1 MLAREQGA
9 ARKRE
14 ITEKCKKVYE
24 VLDWLRNHEPAA
36 FERVADDA
44 IRDESDRYHTVAQ
57 MWFDKI
63 KSTNKLTRARANWLR
78 YEKFAADS
86 KDRFTN
92 GIVDMPSTG
101 AAMCFLIHVHDQQK
115 DCSRFTAASNARKAL
130 RNARIFFHLGPS
142 LEIWDSDS
150 VKQMA
155 KQPDDL
161 AADDTRDAK
170 MGPLHQVALETLAL
184 PGTVLVDRRATP
196 ARTFMT
202 LKPRQSTLL
211 TPTGGVDLVNSMTQ
225 TSQDAR
231 RLFEIQGSFPEEGV
245 DAMGLHII

>member
-1 MLAREQGA
+1 MRYKKLA
-9 ARKRE
+9 
-14 ITEKCKKVYE
+14 
-24 VLDWLRNHEPAA
+24 
-36 FERVADDA
+36 
-44 IRDESDRYHTVAQ
+44 
-57 MWFDKI
+57 
-63 KSTNKLTRARANWLR
+63 AN
-78 YEKFAADS
+78 S
-86 KDRFTN
+86 KGRFTN
-92 GIVDMPSTG
+92 DIVEMPSTG

-211 TPTGGVDLVNSMTQ
+211 TPTGGVTLVNSMTH

-231 RLFEIQGSFPEEGV
+231 RLFEIQGSFPEVGV
-245 DAMGLHII
+245 DSMGLHMIRLHALRCIWTTRNVEMHRTMIEEVVPRSETQAPYAKIKFLAKNGKLIRSWVPLIGLVQGSES

>member
-1 MLAREQGA
+1 
-9 ARKRE
+9 
-14 ITEKCKKVYE
+14 
-24 VLDWLRNHEPAA
+24 
-36 FERVADDA
+36 
-44 IRDESDRYHTVAQ
+44 
-57 MWFDKI
+57 
-63 KSTNKLTRARANWLR
+63 
-78 YEKFAADS
+78 
-86 KDRFTN
+86 
-92 GIVDMPSTG
+92 
-101 AAMCFLIHVHDQQK
+101 MCFLIHVHDQQK

-211 TPTGGVDLVNSMTQ
+211 TPTGGVALVNSMTQ

-245 DAMGLHII
+245 DSMGLHMIRLHALRCIWATRNVEMHRTMIEEVVPRSATQPFHSRRHGVAMTFLFPTYERNRRAMFGRRPRSLRRSRSVMRLISRARGSLSGRSFTTPRGRR